1 MDGGFIDE
9 KMDDDQAV
17 KHYQDLMHLFSRFY

>member
-1 MDGGFIDE
+1 MEGNFIDE
-9 KMDDDQAV
+9 KLDDDQSV